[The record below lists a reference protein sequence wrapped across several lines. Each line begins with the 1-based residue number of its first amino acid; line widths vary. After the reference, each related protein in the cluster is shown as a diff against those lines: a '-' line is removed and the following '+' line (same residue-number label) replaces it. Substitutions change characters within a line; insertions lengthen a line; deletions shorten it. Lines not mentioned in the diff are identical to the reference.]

1 MHVFERGMHHSSVR
15 IAKERLKSLLVS
27 DRVQCQPDTYE
38 LLCGELYHTIGKY
51 MKITEDNFKVE
62 ITRSQIRINLTG
74 KKTKPYHLKDVKFGL
89 VISVIAISIIGVM
102 VIGSAKQAVQ
112 GRQIIGLVAGVI
124 LMIILSM
131 IDYVWLL
138 NFYWI
143 LYGINIIAL
152 VCVKLFG
159 TNVNGAQRWIDIG
172 VTNFQPSELSKILV
186 VVFFAKFLMNHE
198 DDLNSAATILKAVGL
213 IAPTLILI
221 VLQPDLSTT
230 LSIALVFCAMMY
242 LAGLSYRFIGTLIAI
257 LVPVTIIFISIV
269 VQPNQPFL
277 HDYQQKRILAWLEPQ
292 KYASDEAYQQN
303 NAIMAIGSG
312 QLTGKGLN
320 NNTTTSVKNGN
331 FISEPQTD
339 FIFAIVGEELGFVG
353 CCIVIGLLLLIVV
366 QCILI
371 GLRAQDLAGRII
383 CCGVAAQIGFQ
394 SFINIGVATG
404 ILPNTGIP
412 LPFVSYGL
420 TSLISLYMG
429 IGIVLNIG
437 LQPKKYQ

>member
-1 MHVFERGMHHSSVR
+1 M
-15 IAKERLKSLLVS
+15 RL
-27 DRVQCQPDTYE
+27 P
-38 LLCGELYHTIGKY
+38 
-51 MKITEDNFKVE
+51 
-62 ITRSQIRINLTG
+62 

-339 FIFAIVGEELGFVG
+339 FIFSIVGEEMGFIGSVII
-353 CCIVIGLLLLIVV
+353 IVLLFLITIECLLVAK
-366 QCILI
+366 
-371 GLRAQDLAGRII
+371 RAKDMAGRLIASGI
-383 CCGVAAQIGFQ
+383 AALIGFQ
-394 SFINIGVATG
+394 SFVNICVVTG
-404 ILPNTGIP
+404 LMPNTGLP

-420 TSLISLYMG
+420 TSLVTLFAG
-429 IGIVLNIG
+429 IGLVLNVG
-437 LQPKKYQ
+437 LQPRKYGQGD

>member
-1 MHVFERGMHHSSVR
+1 M
-15 IAKERLKSLLVS
+15 RL
-27 DRVQCQPDTYE
+27 P
-38 LLCGELYHTIGKY
+38 
-51 MKITEDNFKVE
+51 
-62 ITRSQIRINLTG
+62 

-198 DDLNSAATILKAVGL
+198 DDLSSAATILKAVGL

-242 LAGLSYRFIGTLIAI
+242 LAGLNYRFIGTLIAI

>member
-1 MHVFERGMHHSSVR
+1 M
-15 IAKERLKSLLVS
+15 RL
-27 DRVQCQPDTYE
+27 P
-38 LLCGELYHTIGKY
+38 
-51 MKITEDNFKVE
+51 
-62 ITRSQIRINLTG
+62 

-198 DDLNSAATILKAVGL
+198 DVLNSAATILKAVGL

>member
-1 MHVFERGMHHSSVR
+1 M
-15 IAKERLKSLLVS
+15 RL
-27 DRVQCQPDTYE
+27 P
-38 LLCGELYHTIGKY
+38 
-51 MKITEDNFKVE
+51 
-62 ITRSQIRINLTG
+62 

-89 VISVIAISIIGVM
+89 VIS
-102 VIGSAKQAVQ
+102 
-112 GRQIIGLVAGVI
+112 
-124 LMIILSM
+124 
-131 IDYVWLL
+131 
-138 NFYWI
+138 
-143 LYGINIIAL
+143 L

-186 VVFFAKFLMNHE
+186 VVFFEKFLMNHE

-331 FISEPQTD
+331 FISEPQTY

>member
-1 MHVFERGMHHSSVR
+1 M
-15 IAKERLKSLLVS
+15 RL
-27 DRVQCQPDTYE
+27 P
-38 LLCGELYHTIGKY
+38 
-51 MKITEDNFKVE
+51 
-62 ITRSQIRINLTG
+62 

-186 VVFFAKFLMNHE
+186 VLFFAKFLMNHE
-198 DDLNSAATILKAVGL
+198 DDLSSAATILKAVGL

-242 LAGLSYRFIGTLIAI
+242 LAGLSYQFIGTLIAI

>member
-1 MHVFERGMHHSSVR
+1 M
-15 IAKERLKSLLVS
+15 RL
-27 DRVQCQPDTYE
+27 P
-38 LLCGELYHTIGKY
+38 
-51 MKITEDNFKVE
+51 
-62 ITRSQIRINLTG
+62 

-186 VVFFAKFLMNHE
+186 VLFFAKFLMNHE
-198 DDLNSAATILKAVGL
+198 DDLSSAATILKAVGL
-213 IAPTLILI
+213 ISPTLILI

>member
-1 MHVFERGMHHSSVR
+1 M
-15 IAKERLKSLLVS
+15 RL
-27 DRVQCQPDTYE
+27 P
-38 LLCGELYHTIGKY
+38 
-51 MKITEDNFKVE
+51 
-62 ITRSQIRINLTG
+62 

-186 VVFFAKFLMNHE
+186 VLFFAKFLMNHE
-198 DDLNSAATILKAVGL
+198 DDLSSAATILKAVGL

-437 LQPKKYQ
+437 LRIKYRASA

>member
-1 MHVFERGMHHSSVR
+1 MIV
-15 IAKERLKSLLVS
+15 LLIPPLFLVYK
-27 DRVQCQPDTYE
+27 QPDMSTSIVIFLIFCTLWYV
-38 LLCGELYHTIGKY
+38 G
-51 MKITEDNFKVE
+51 
-62 ITRSQIRINLTG
+62 
-74 KKTKPYHLKDVKFGL
+74 GL
-89 VISVIAISIIGVM
+89 SSKLIIGVL
-102 VIGSAKQAVQ
+102 AV
-112 GRQIIGLVAGVI
+112 VVPAAVI
-124 LMIILSM
+124 LFIL
-131 IDYVWLL
+131 
-138 NFYWI
+138 
-143 LYGINIIAL
+143 
-152 VCVKLFG
+152 
-159 TNVNGAQRWIDIG
+159 
-172 VTNFQPSELSKILV
+172 
-186 VVFFAKFLMNHE
+186 
-198 DDLNSAATILKAVGL
+198 
-213 IAPTLILI
+213 
-221 VLQPDLSTT
+221 VLQPDQQ
-230 LSIALVFCAMMY
+230 
-242 LAGLSYRFIGTLIAI
+242 
-257 LVPVTIIFISIV
+257 IIET
-269 VQPNQPFL
+269 
-277 HDYQQKRILAWLEPQ
+277 YQQTRILAWLEPE
-292 KYASDEAYQQN
+292 KYATGAAYQQT
-303 NAIMAIGSG
+303 NAMMAIGSG

>member
-1 MHVFERGMHHSSVR
+1 M
-15 IAKERLKSLLVS
+15 RL
-27 DRVQCQPDTYE
+27 P
-38 LLCGELYHTIGKY
+38 
-51 MKITEDNFKVE
+51 
-62 ITRSQIRINLTG
+62 

-198 DDLNSAATILKAVGL
+198 DDLSSAATILKAVGL

-339 FIFAIVGEELGFVG
+339 FIFALVGEELGFVG

>member
-1 MHVFERGMHHSSVR
+1 M
-15 IAKERLKSLLVS
+15 RL
-27 DRVQCQPDTYE
+27 P
-38 LLCGELYHTIGKY
+38 
-51 MKITEDNFKVE
+51 
-62 ITRSQIRINLTG
+62 

-186 VVFFAKFLMNHE
+186 VLFFAKFLMNHE
-198 DDLNSAATILKAVGL
+198 DDLSSAATILKAVGL

-404 ILPNTGIP
+404 IIPNTGIP